1 MDIKDLLSQIEEEG
15 ISESTK
21 KERIQQLQDFI
32 KSHNEQRDDHGP
44 AIIGRRGLDLNFPEN
59 D

>member
-15 ISESTK
+15 ISEVTK

-32 KSHNEQRDDHGP
+32 KSHNELHDDHGP
-44 AIIGRRGLDLNFPEN
+44 AIIGRRELDLTFPEN
-59 D
+59 E